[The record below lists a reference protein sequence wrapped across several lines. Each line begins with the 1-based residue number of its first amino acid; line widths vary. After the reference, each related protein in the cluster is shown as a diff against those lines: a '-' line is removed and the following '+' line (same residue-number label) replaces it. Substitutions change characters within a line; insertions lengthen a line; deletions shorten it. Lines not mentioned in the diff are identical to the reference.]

1 MKNVL
6 SLPAVFLVMV
16 AVAVLVSG
24 PAAAQEKPKAAT
36 SAADISVEELELLLK
51 PLMKE
56 KLKETADV
64 WAQRLEEKGL
74 AISEA
79 EIQKAGAEA
88 LAGLKKDHNALL
100 ERFNAV
106 FAALKAKGGEV
117 EVYEKQVA
125 VASEISGG
133 EMPKD
138 PSAIWTAIVEWVTS
152 NDGGI
157 KWALNILKFIVILV
171 VFKILASV
179 LAGITNR
186 AVSKIKKTSDL
197 LRDFFVNTI
206 RKVTVLIGFIIAMS
220 ALGIDIGPL
229 LAGIGVMGFVIGFAL
244 QGTLS
249 NFACGIMILIY
260 RPYDIGNVV
269 SVGGVTGKVDAM
281 TLVSTTVMTPDNQQV
296 IVPNSKIWGDVIT
309 NVTGKATRRVD
320 LVFGIG
326 YGDDIAKAQKILEE
340 VVSAHELVLD
350 DPKPVIRLHQL
361 ADSSVNFVVRPWS
374 KTSDYWAVYW
384 DLTRAVKERFDAE
397 GISIPFPQRDVHI
410 YQESQPSAT

>member
-1 MKNVL
+1 MKNVVL
-6 SLPAVFLVMV
+6 FSAFILMLV
-16 AVAVLVSG
+16 AAAAFIAG

-36 SAADISVEELELLLK
+36 AAADISLDELQLLLK

-64 WAQRLEEKGL
+64 WAQRLEAKGL
-74 AISEA
+74 EISEA
-79 EIQKAGAEA
+79 KIQKAEAGA
-88 LAGLKKDHNALL
+88 LTKLKAEHNALL

-106 FAALKAKGGEV
+106 IAALKAKGGEV

-125 VASEISGG
+125 VASEISGE

-138 PSAIWTAIVEWVTS
+138 PSAMWTTIVEWVTS
-152 NDGGI
+152 TDGGI
-157 KWALNILKFIVILV
+157 KWALNILKFIVILL
-171 VFKILASV
+171 VFKILASI
-179 LAGITNR
+179 LAGVTNR

-197 LRDFFVNTI
+197 LRDFFVNTV
-206 RKVTVLIGFIIAMS
+206 RKVTVLIGFIIALS

-229 LAGIGVMGFVIGFAL
+229 LAGIGVLGFVVGFAL

-260 RPYDIGNVV
+260 RPYDLGDVV

-281 TLVSTTVMTPDNQQV
+281 SLVSTTIMTPDNQQT
-296 IVPNSKIWGDVIT
+296 IVPNSTIWGDVIT
-309 NVTGKATRRVD
+309 NITGKATRRVD

-326 YGDDIAKAQKILEE
+326 YDDDIAKAQKILEE
-340 VVSAHELVLD
+340 VVSAHELVLK
-350 DPKPVIRLHQL
+350 DPAPVVKVHEL

-397 GISIPFPQRDVHI
+397 SISIPFPQRDVHI
-410 YQESQPSAT
+410 FQENQPA

>member
-1 MKNVL
+1 
-6 SLPAVFLVMV
+6 
-16 AVAVLVSG
+16 
-24 PAAAQEKPKAAT
+24 
-36 SAADISVEELELLLK
+36 
-51 PLMKE
+51 MKE

-64 WAQRLEEKGL
+64 WAQRLEAKGL
-74 AISEA
+74 EISEA
-79 EIQKAGAEA
+79 KIQKAEAGA
-88 LAGLKKDHNALL
+88 LTKLKAEHNALL

-106 FAALKAKGGEV
+106 IAALKAKGGEV

-125 VASEISGG
+125 VASEISGE

-138 PSAIWTAIVEWVTS
+138 PSAMWTTIVEWVTS
-152 NDGGI
+152 TDGGI
-157 KWALNILKFIVILV
+157 KWALNILKFIVILL
-171 VFKILASV
+171 VFKILASI
-179 LAGITNR
+179 LAGVTNR

-197 LRDFFVNTI
+197 LRDFFVNTV
-206 RKVTVLIGFIIAMS
+206 RKVTVLIGFIIALS

-229 LAGIGVMGFVIGFAL
+229 LAGIGVLGFVVGFAL

-260 RPYDIGNVV
+260 RPYDLGDVV

-281 TLVSTTVMTPDNQQV
+281 SLVSTTIMTPDNQQT
-296 IVPNSKIWGDVIT
+296 IVPNSTIWGDVIT
-309 NVTGKATRRVD
+309 NITGKATRRVD

-326 YGDDIAKAQKILEE
+326 YDDDIAKAQKILEE
-340 VVSAHELVLD
+340 VVSAHELVLK
-350 DPKPVIRLHQL
+350 DPAPVVKVHEL

-397 GISIPFPQRDVHI
+397 SISIPFPQRDVHI
-410 YQESQPSAT
+410 FQENQPA